1 MPKTEPIREIVQDEI
16 DKLYLGYLKPEFE
29 AIRKDMRHGFK
40 VLSQGQKQLFQ
51 NQQDLKTY
59 VDRRFDE
66 AATERQYLKSQLNDL
81 TTDTPSRKEFN
92 DLKARVDHY
101 HPLN

>member
-1 MPKTEPIREIVQDEI
+1 MPKTKATLEIVRNEI
-16 DKLYLGYLKPEFE
+16 DRLYLGYLKPEFKS
-29 AIRKDMRHGFK
+29 IRQSLKSLF
-40 VLSQGQKQLFQ
+40 QGQKQLLQ

-81 TTDTPSRKEFN
+81 ATDTPSRKEFN
-92 DLKARVDHY
+92 NLKARVDHY